1 MNSDSRDKYKY
12 INNKLIADTID
23 TWIKGE
29 KTRHILK
36 RWIIDQA
43 TFETIA
49 DEVDRSSNY
58 CQKLAKENEWIVY
71 EHLNLI

>member
-1 MNSDSRDKYKY
+1 MNTDSREKYKY
-12 INNKLIADTID
+12 INNKLISNTID
-23 TWIKGE
+23 EWIKGE

-43 TFETIA
+43 TFESIA
-49 DEVDRSSNY
+49 KEVDRSPNY
-58 CQKLAKENEWIVY
+58 CQRLASDNEWIIY